1 MFSLKELYDLKEL
14 LNSLSDDLRYFKDEQ
29 CGEAPVI
36 VFNCLKNE
44 DKRIGRLI
52 VKITDVIADIERDS
66 YDDLPF
72 SS

>member
-14 LNSLSDDLRYFKDEQ
+14 LNSLSDDLRYFKDEK
-29 CGEAPVI
+29 CEEAPVI

-66 YDDLPF
+66 YDGLPF